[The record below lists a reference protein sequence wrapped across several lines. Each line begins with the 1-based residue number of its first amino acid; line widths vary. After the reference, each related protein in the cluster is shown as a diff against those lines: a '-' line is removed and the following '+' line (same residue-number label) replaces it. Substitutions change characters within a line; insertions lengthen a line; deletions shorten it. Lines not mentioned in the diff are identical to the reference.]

1 MVQAVEATEPERA
14 AAIVAADGVVVIRRV
29 AEPPLLAALRPA
41 LEICLAEDA
50 ARFGPGHRFPGMV
63 HALPAR
69 GAVFLDYLELPGFLQ
84 PMRRLLGHGCIV
96 QGYNSSC
103 VPPRGV
109 NYAREIHVD
118 SPRWIPGYITN
129 VTAIL
134 AIDAFTEET
143 GGIEIV
149 AAGFRSPDSPTLEGF
164 EADFERPQLA
174 AGDVLMFNS
183 RCWHRSGV
191 NRTERWRH
199 GISATLCRAYM
210 RQQFDFPRMLDAA
223 GIRVEHEGLRQI
235 LGWYVRMPTSLDEF
249 LLPADQRPYRPGQ
262 E

>member
-1 MVQAVEATEPERA
+1 MVQALDAGETERA
-14 AAIVAADGVVVIRRV
+14 AAVVAADGAVVIRQV
-29 AEPPLLAALRPA
+29 AEPPLLDALRAAL
-41 LEICLAEDA
+41 ESCLAADA
-50 ARFGPGHRFPGMV
+50 AHFGPTHRFPGMV

-69 GAVFLDYLELPGFLQ
+69 GAVFLEYLKLPGFRE
-84 PMRRLLGHGCIV
+84 PMRQLLGHGCIV

-109 NYAREIHVD
+109 NYARDMHVD
-118 SPRWIPGYITN
+118 SPRWVANYITN

-134 AIDAFTEET
+134 AIDAFTRET
-143 GGIEIV
+143 GGIEV
-149 AAGFRSPDSPTLEGF
+149 WPAGFRNPEPPTLERF
-164 EADFERPQLA
+164 EAECERPQLA

-210 RQQFDFPRMLDAA
+210 RQQFDFPRMLDTA
-223 GIRVEHEGLRQI
+223 GIGVADEGLRQI
-235 LGWYVRMPTSLDEF
+235 LGWHVRMPTSLDEF
-249 LLPADQRPYRPGQ
+249 LLPPDQRPYRPGQ